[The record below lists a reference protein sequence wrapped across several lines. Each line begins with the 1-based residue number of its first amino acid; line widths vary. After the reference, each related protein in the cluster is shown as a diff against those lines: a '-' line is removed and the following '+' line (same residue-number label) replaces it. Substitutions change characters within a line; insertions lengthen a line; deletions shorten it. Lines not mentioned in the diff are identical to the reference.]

1 MWKKRNAIQAANIE
15 GNLSGLTHCLAEQEV
30 CKKALVDFLDS
41 KRLVFPRFY
50 FVSEAD
56 LLDILSNGSN
66 PKVRHPTTGSDFLT
80 STHPNHS
87 H

>member
-15 GNLSGLTHCLAEQEV
+15 GTLEGLTHCLAEQEQ
-30 CKKALVDFLDS
+30 CKKSLVDFLDS

-66 PKVRHPTTGSDFLT
+66 PKAVMKHCDKIMLSTRSLT
-80 STHPNHS
+80 LK
-87 H
+87 

>member
-1 MWKKRNAIQAANIE
+1 M
-15 GNLSGLTHCLAEQEV
+15 LTFWSHTQHARAQ
-30 CKKALVDFLDS
+30 ALVDFLDS

-66 PKVRHPTTGSDFLT
+66 PKAVMRHCDKIMLR
-80 STHPNHS
+80 
-87 H
+87 